1 MGRSEFRNVE
11 GVGNCEYVLI
21 VFCPRHLCR
30 PLSTTFVTPWSD
42 NSAAAALQIE
52 PDFHLP
58 SCYNVHAPPAPHTK
72 VASFSDETLF
82 FIFYSTP
89 GDVMQELAAQELY
102 VMGVEMGYA
111 EVDGSAYTFCL
122 FSNTSY
128 NRNWRFYRG
137 GLNLWLTKE
146 ENVQP
151 THKDLRAEKG
161 VYVFW
166 DPASWSKVS
175 REFVLAYDALEE
187 RSMGMSQAAL
197 LAANAAAAQHPSQ
210 QQQQQQQGQQGQ
222 GQSTPAQ
229 QHQGTPGR
237 A

>member
-1 MGRSEFRNVE
+1 MQVE
-11 GVGNCEYVLI
+11 PE
-21 VFCPRHLCR
+21 
-30 PLSTTFVTPWSD
+30 
-42 NSAAAALQIE
+42 
-52 PDFHLP
+52 FHLP
-58 SCYNVHAPPAPHTK
+58 SCYNVQPPPPPQSK
-72 VASFSDETLF
+72 IASFSDETLF

-89 GDVMQELAAQELY
+89 RDVLQEVAAQEL
-102 VMGVEMGYA
+102 
-111 EVDGSAYTFCL
+111 
-122 FSNTSY
+122 Y

-161 VYVFW
+161 VYIFW

-187 RSMGMSQAAL
+187 RSMGVSPAQM
-197 LAANAAAAQHPSQ
+197 LAAQ
-210 QQQQQQQGQQGQ
+210 QQGQAHGQQGQQGQ
-222 GQSTPAQ
+222 QATQGQPATPQQGQQQQAAQ
-229 QHQGTPGR
+229 VG